1 MKITKAIL
9 DDKIHKHEKGVTHNL
24 TFRQYI
30 RELEDEFEIENAD
43 LDSMTDEELDRYDTW
58 LFEISWK

>member
-9 DDKIHKHEKGVTHNL
+9 DDKIHKHEKGVKHDK
-24 TFRQYI
+24 TFREWI
-30 RELEDEFEIENAD
+30 RDLENEFNIEHED
-43 LDSMTDEELDRYDTW
+43 LVSMTDEELDRYDTW

>member
-24 TFRQYI
+24 TFREYI
-30 RELEDEFEIENAD
+30 RELEDKFEIANAD

>member
-9 DDKIHKHEKGVTHNL
+9 DDKIKDHETGVKYDK
-24 TFRQYI
+24 TFREWI
-30 RELEDEFEIENAD
+30 RDTENEFNIEHED